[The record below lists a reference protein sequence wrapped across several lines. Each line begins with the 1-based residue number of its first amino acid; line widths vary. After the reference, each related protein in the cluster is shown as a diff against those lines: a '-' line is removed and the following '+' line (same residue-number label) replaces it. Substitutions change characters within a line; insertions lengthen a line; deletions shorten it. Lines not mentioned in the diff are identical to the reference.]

1 MLLTQK
7 STGKPKGRL
16 AYNGKKTREWI
27 SREDKSSPTVHT
39 ESLMLTCAVDAHEGR
54 DVMSLD
60 VPNAYIQADLPE
72 VKKGERVVMKI
83 RGKLVDWL
91 VQLEPNMYS
100 RFVVYER
107 GLPVLYL
114 VVLKAIYGMLEAGLH
129 WYLKFRRD
137 LEGINFQFNPYDP

>member
-7 STGKPKGRL
+7 SSGDTKGRL
-16 AYNGKKTREWI
+16 AFNGKKTREWI

-39 ESLMLTCAVDAHEGR
+39 ESLALTCAVDAHEGR

-91 VQLEPNMYS
+91 VQLEPDMYS
-100 RFVVYER
+100 RFVIYE
-107 GLPVLYL
+107 
-114 VVLKAIYGMLEAGLH
+114 
-129 WYLKFRRD
+129 
-137 LEGINFQFNPYDP
+137 

>member
-7 STGKPKGRL
+7 STGIPKGRL
-16 AYNGKKTREWI
+16 AYNRKKTREWI

-60 VPNAYIQADLPE
+60 VPNAYIQAELP
-72 VKKGERVVMKI
+72 VAKRGERVVMKI

-91 VQLEPNMYS
+91 VQLAPDAYS
-100 RFVVYER
+100 RYVVYER
-107 GLPVLYL
+107 GLPVLYA
-114 VVLKAIYGMLEAGLH
+114 V
-129 WYLKFRRD
+129 
-137 LEGINFQFNPYDP
+137 